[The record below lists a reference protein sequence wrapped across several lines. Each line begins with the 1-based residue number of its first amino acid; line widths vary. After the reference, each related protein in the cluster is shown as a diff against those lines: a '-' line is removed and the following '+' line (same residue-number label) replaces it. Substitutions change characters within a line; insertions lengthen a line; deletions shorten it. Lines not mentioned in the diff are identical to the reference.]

1 MPYQD
6 VDDIDVVE
14 PALSPGTLGRLLR
27 KVFIEDWGLKLVAL
41 GITLVLWL
49 AVADLNKPRTIRT
62 AVQLNFIRPGNL
74 EISNDPP
81 KSVDVELT
89 GSRERLNG
97 MKLLDLVATVDISDS
112 QAGERVVRLSGDRVQ
127 MELPTGIKID
137 SFRPTSILIR
147 LEPNLERKL
156 PVEVKV
162 AGHPAEGYEL
172 LRSSA
177 QPSAVTVRGPASL
190 VENFH
195 QAPTETI
202 SIAGRKESF
211 TVLRVAIDISD
222 PKVDLADA
230 TVDVAIEIVEKK
242 SPTPSVSSALGARLV
257 ASKGGRNSAP
267 SNVLKSR

>member
-1 MPYQD
+1 MPYLD
-6 VDDIDVVE
+6 VDDIEVVE
-14 PALSPGTLGRLLR
+14 PARSPSPLGRLVR
-27 KVFIEDWGLKLVAL
+27 KVFLEDWGLKLIAL

-49 AVADLNKPRTIRT
+49 AVTDLNKPRTIRT

-74 EISNDPP
+74 EISNEPP
-81 KSVDVELT
+81 KTVDVELT

-97 MKLLDLVATVDISDS
+97 MQLLDLVATIDISDS

-127 MELPTGIKID
+127 MELPTGVKVN

-162 AGHPAEGYEL
+162 SGQPAEGYEL

-177 QPSAVTVRGPASL
+177 QPSSVIIRGPASL
-190 VENFH
+190 VEKHN
-195 QAPTETI
+195 QAPTESV

-211 TVLRVAIDISD
+211 TVSRVAIDISD
-222 PKVDLADA
+222 PKLDLVDA
-230 TVDVAIEIVEKK
+230 TVDVAIEIAEKP
-242 SPTPSVSSALGARLV
+242 SPPSVGSALGSSPLV
-257 ASKGGRNSAP
+257 AAKAARNSAA
-267 SNVLKSR
+267 NALKPR